1 MRDLDSALVVVEGIN
16 PIVQTV
22 AVGALDTGNQDLQGY
37 EGAVVALHIGAKHAS
52 DTLNSTNK
60 ITVLL
65 QHADDDGAGSPGDYA
80 NVAAA
85 DVQGVTPSS
94 GVIYTIDDAAKCAQV
109 FQCGYVGG
117 KRFIKA
123 TLTPAGTIANGVPVA
138 VEVIKGF
145 PHAIPAS

>member
-16 PIVQTV
+16 PVVQTV
-22 AVGALDTGNQDLQGY
+22 AVGALHTGNQDLQGY
-37 EGAVVALHIGAKHAS
+37 NGAVLAVHVGAKHAS

-65 QHADDDGAGSPGDYA
+65 EHAEDDGTGAPDTYEA
-80 NVAAA
+80 VAAA
-85 DVQGVTPSS
+85 DVQGVTPAS
-94 GVIYTIDDAAKCAQV
+94 GVVYTINDAAKCAQV

-117 KRFIKA
+117 RRFIRA

-138 VEVIKGF
+138 VEIIKGF
-145 PHAIPAS
+145 PNELPVS